1 MTDTKH
7 IIEFGPKF
15 CQAQFDF
22 VLRED
27 VAYKDAEGNPQ
38 KTSHWKRSFSEDVI
52 DVAFDLTI
60 TEWINTEEI
69 VFLFAWM
76 YKLIKSGKKV
86 TIKLP
91 WYNATVPI
99 TEKLSKPQQEHYS
112 KKYGCKFPKN
122 DTEENIAY
130 NKDKET
136 KRRNLNTSLMSNW
149 NLLRSDDLKNVE
161 KEHEFTDGSYNR
173 SFDYRHH
180 NNTSKVIPFTIIQS
194 KDDGEVLNFEDV
206 FEEAI
211 TKKKLLEV
219 EKEFVDILN
228 QHGCYSIFESRV
240 LTNVIFQ
247 ELFFNTIQHA
257 FDEGA
262 LKECFTGASFKQET
276 LHTANAD
283 FKMEREQEM
292 LDFFKNKEAVK
303 QDVIA
308 KAAAVKATG
317 AIKDRQRNK
326 VNLDG
331 YDILNPMSYIKYT
344 FLDFGKGYANTLES
358 KYMEMKDS
366 LKHLFSKGFE
376 KSNKDSQIIEF
387 AFLLETSRN
396 PIDKNMEYYKFV
408 PRGLF
413 FLVDMVRRNKG
424 LIKIRSGRG
433 KVFYDFS
440 DKVYGE
446 VKDGVSKISIHNP
459 YDISEAVV
467 HSNEKDIPLF
477 EGTMIS
483 ILLPGKTEQKPST
496 KNKPVDAR
504 VLSPVRHPSK
514 ILENYV
520 YYKNKDAE
528 KKNNFSLEDL
538 TNTTYEFIS
547 MVYVFHKAIKE
558 FNEFSRQA
566 PASSPTP
573 FKNKTFYNFSF
584 SALIKEID
592 KYAGK
597 NCVIFFDF
605 AELHYT
611 SQVLKVIYYLLETPK
626 INEVTKAV
634 IINLDKVSDS
644 IINHINTKITD
655 ESNGPKLFK
664 AIPCLSFPDKNSD
677 PVVKWIGLKDKE
689 HGDVL
694 TRVLIK
700 KDLKDRDRR
709 MENVKVP
716 EDTEGNMFVEFD
728 GRIYSFF

>member
-1 MTDTKH
+1 MVETKH

-15 CQAQFDF
+15 CQAQFDTI
-22 VLRED
+22 LRED
-27 VAYKDAEGNPQ
+27 ITYKDTNN
-38 KTSHWKRSFSEDVI
+38 KILRSSHWKRSFSPEIIVVI
-52 DVAFDLTI
+52 FDFTI

-76 YKLIKSGKKV
+76 YKLISIDKNV
-86 TIKLP
+86 VIRLP
-91 WYNATVPI
+91 WYNASIPI
-99 TEKLSKPQQEHYS
+99 TAKLTKLQQEHYS
-112 KKYGCKFPKN
+112 IKYGCLFPNN
-122 DTEENIAY
+122 DTQENIIY
-130 NKDKET
+130 NNDKDT
-136 KRRNLNTSLMSNW
+136 KRKNLNISLMSNW
-149 NLLRSDDLKNVE
+149 NLFGNEDLENVMKENELTVRSYKRSLPFRFQN
-161 KEHEFTDGSYNR
+161 NR
-173 SFDYRHH
+173 
-180 NNTSKVIPFTIIQS
+180 SKVIPFTIIQS
-194 KDDGEVLNFEDV
+194 NDDGEILNFEDV

-257 FDEGA
+257 FDERA

-292 LDFFKNKEAVK
+292 LDFFKNKEAIK
-303 QDVIA
+303 QGVIA

-317 AIKDRQRNK
+317 TIKDRPRNK
-326 VNLDG
+326 VNLEG
-331 YDILNPMSYIKYT
+331 YNHLNPMSYIKYT
-344 FLDFGKGYANTLES
+344 FLDFGKGYANTLEN
-358 KYMEMKDS
+358 KFMEMKHS
-366 LKHLFSKGFE
+366 LKHLFSKGFD
-376 KSNKDSQIIEF
+376 KANKDSQIIEF

-424 LIKIRSGRG
+424 LIKVRSGRG

-446 VKDGVSKISIHNP
+446 VKDGETKISIHNP
-459 YDISEAVV
+459 YNISEAVV

-483 ILLPGKTEQKPST
+483 ILLPGKTVQKQSPKS
-496 KNKPVDAR
+496 KPFDAR
-504 VLSPVRHPSK
+504 VLSPVRHPSE
-514 ILENYV
+514 ILNNYV
-520 YYKNKDAE
+520 YYKNNDAE
-528 KKNNFSLEDL
+528 KKNDFSLEDL

-566 PASSPTP
+566 PTSATTS
-573 FKNKTFYNFSF
+573 FKNKSFYNFSF

-611 SQVLKVIYYLLETPK
+611 TQVLKVIYYLLETPK

-644 IINHINTKITD
+644 IINVINTKITD
-655 ESNGPKLFK
+655 ESTGPKLFK
-664 AIPCLSFPDKNSD
+664 PIPCLSFTDKDSD

-689 HGDVL
+689 HSEVL

-709 MENVKVP
+709 MDNVKVP
-716 EDTEGNMFVEFD
+716 EDTEGNMFVEYGD
-728 GRIYSFF
+728 RIYSFF